1 MHFIDILVV
10 VLIDIVVV
18 VVKCLVAVVSV
29 EVDGVGLRYVYRFE
43 GAWNKRH
50 ELSEYADTSMPEGG
64 LGEPASWGPSSSRGV
79 VGLHHIRELKS
90 VVIATGYIEST
101 SQSCYTAS
109 NVNLWKVRLFSYLC
123 GPMM

>member
-29 EVDGVGLRYVYRFE
+29 EVDGVGLRYVDGFK

-64 LGEPASWGPSSSRGV
+64 LGEPASWGPRSSRWV
-79 VGLHHIRELKS
+79 VDLHH
-90 VVIATGYIEST
+90 
-101 SQSCYTAS
+101 
-109 NVNLWKVRLFSYLC
+109 VR
-123 GPMM
+123 